1 MGKFKNN
8 RRRKPIR
15 APSNTV
21 YLKNPVGS
29 KEWYREQSI
38 RIEKR
43 RLEEIERK
51 KKFREKS

>member
-15 APSNTV
+15 APPTNKP
-21 YLKNPVGS
+21 YPKYPVGS
-29 KEWYREQSI
+29 NGWVREQSI

-51 KKFREKS
+51 KFREKS